1 LKVADVDTCQAR
13 GKVADV
19 DIWQVCEKV
28 AGVDT
33 WHVRGEVASME
44 AWQVRGK
51 WQVWILGRSVVN
63 KLLFLLHN
71 VIWSEIQLTPE

>member
-1 LKVADVDTCQAR
+1 MKVACVDT
-13 GKVADV
+13 
-19 DIWQVCEKV
+19 WQVCGKV
-28 AGVDT
+28 SGVDT
-33 WHVRGEVASME
+33 WQFCGKMASME
-44 AWQVRGK
+44 TWQVCGK